1 MITGYL
7 LAVVIGTQPTAPLQI
22 LNHYSVAHER
32 RCVAEAGELNRKLR
46 ADPKAIEAGAAAVCL
61 AIQHGEA
68 V

>member
-22 LNHYSVAHER
+22 LNHYEVQHER
-32 RCVAEAGELNRKLR
+32 RCAAEAGELNRKLR
-46 ADPKAIEAGAAAVCL
+46 ADPKAIKAGAAAVCL
-61 AIQHGEA
+61 AIQVGEA